1 MMKIELELEITNKA
15 LKQYKK
21 LKKENQNEILE
32 IIDILL
38 KDIMNNAE
46 KHKKEFKEGEEYPE
60 EGLGR
65 PEKLKRPLTG
75 YWSRRIDKKNRLV
88 YRVKIEENVIEIL
101 SFYGHYNDK

>member
-1 MMKIELELEITNKA
+1 MKIELELEITNKA

-21 LKKENQNEILE
+21 LKKKNQNEILE

-38 KDIMNNAE
+38 KDIMNNAQS
-46 KHKKEFKEGEEYPE
+46 HKKEFKAGVEYLE

-65 PEKLKRPLTG
+65 PEKLKKPLTG

-88 YRVKIEENVIEIL
+88 YRVKSEKKVIEIL